1 MALEKIVTGGAYS
14 IRGKPQFPEMPVDDF
29 HLIQAYILD
38 RP

>member
-14 IRGKPQFPEMPVDDF
+14 IRGMRQFPDMPVDDL

-38 RP
+38 RT